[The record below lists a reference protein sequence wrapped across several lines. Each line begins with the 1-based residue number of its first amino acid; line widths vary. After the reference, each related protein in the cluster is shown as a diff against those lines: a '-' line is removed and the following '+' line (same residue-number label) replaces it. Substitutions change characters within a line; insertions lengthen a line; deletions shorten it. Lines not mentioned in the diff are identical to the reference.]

1 MYKDNYNSI
10 FKYLINLLF
19 AIFCLATVVNAQSF
33 DQPETVRAS
42 ETRSLLELYQMAT
55 KNDMRYQASLAN
67 YEANVLEPSI
77 SRAQLLPQISFR
89 ANRTK
94 TNDEKIRGSIFSE
107 RQGPCPPNCD
117 YQTRNMTLS
126 LEQSIFNKRHYV
138 ELAQSRS
145 MAQRALFELQ
155 SAEHDLLERVVGAYF
170 MVLDSKTRLDF
181 TRAQKEAV
189 ERQLEQAR
197 DRFEVGLAT
206 ITDVREAEASF
217 DLTIADEISN
227 ETELSV
233 NLSKLQIIVNENI
246 PMLKV
251 LSEDSPIVN
260 PEPQN
265 IDAWVKTSSEQN
277 PQLLAEKL
285 TVNIAQDEVRR
296 QRADHFPTVGAYVRR
311 NENEVMGNAPSERTV
326 RGTELGIELQIP
338 LFAGGETYYR
348 VKQAAQFALE
358 SQKQLEETHRTVKQ
372 RAQESYL
379 NVLASISRTQALRRA
394 VDSAQ
399 SAYESN
405 EIGFR
410 VGTRSSVD
418 VLLAVEDLFAAKR
431 DYLMARHRYI
441 VDIISL
447 KRMAGILS
455 ERDIQQIDQ
464 WLR

>member
-1 MYKDNYNSI
+1 M
-10 FKYLINLLF
+10 FKSYLVGLLL
-19 AIFCLATVVNAQSF
+19 AVFCLATVADAQSF
-33 DQPETVRAS
+33 DQPETVDAS
-42 ETRSLLELYQMAT
+42 ERRSLLELYQMAT

-67 YEANVLEPSI
+67 HEANLLEPSI

-94 TNDEKIRGSIFSE
+94 INDQKIRGFNPDDQ
-107 RQGPCPPNCD
+107 RGPSSD
-117 YQTRNMTLS
+117 QTTNHFQARNMTLS
-126 LEQSIFNKRHYV
+126 LEQSIFNRRHYV

-145 MAQRALFELQ
+145 MAQRAQFELQ

-206 ITDVREAEASF
+206 ITDVKEAEASF
-217 DLTIADEISN
+217 DLTIADEILN

-251 LSEDSPIVN
+251 LSEDAPIVY

-265 IDAWVKTSSEQN
+265 IDAWIKTSSEQN

-285 TVNIAQDEVRR
+285 TVNIANDEVKR
-296 QRADHFPTVGAYVRR
+296 QRADHYPTLGAFVRR
-311 NENEVMGNAPSERTV
+311 NERERLGDRPPGGESTI
-326 RGTELGIELQIP
+326 RDTELGIELQIP

-348 VKQAAQFALE
+348 VRRAAQFALE

>member
-10 FKYLINLLF
+10 VKYLINLLF
-19 AIFCLATVVNAQSF
+19 AIFCLATVANAQSF
-33 DQPETVRAS
+33 AQS
-42 ETRSLLELYQMAT
+42 EKRSLLELYQMAT

-94 TNDEKIRGSIFSE
+94 INDQKIRGFDSSA
-107 RQGPCPPNCD
+107 QGGPSTNETA
-117 YQTRNMTLS
+117 YHFQRRNMTLS

-145 MAQRALFELQ
+145 KAQRALFELQ

-246 PMLKV
+246 PMLRV

-277 PQLLAEKL
+277 PQLLAERL
-285 TVNIAQDEVRR
+285 TVNIAQDEVKR
-296 QRADHFPTVGAYVRR
+296 QRADHFPTLGAYVRR
-311 NENEVMGNAPSERTV
+311 NERESLGDRPPGGESTIRD
-326 RGTELGIELQIP
+326 TELGIELQIP
-338 LFAGGETYYR
+338 LFAGGETHYR

>member
-1 MYKDNYNSI
+1 M
-10 FKYLINLLF
+10 FKFYSVGLLF
-19 AIFCLATVVNAQSF
+19 AVFCLVAVADAQSF
-33 DQPETVRAS
+33 EQPGTMGTS
-42 ETRSLLELYQMAT
+42 ERRSLLELYLMAT

-67 YEANVLEPSI
+67 YEANLLEPSI

-94 TNDEKIRGSIFSE
+94 INDQKIRGFNPDE
-107 RQGPCPPNCD
+107 QRGPSSDETTNHF
-117 YQTRNMTLS
+117 QARNMTLS
-126 LEQSIFNKRHYV
+126 LEQSIFNRRHYV

-170 MVLDSKTRLDF
+170 MVLDSKTQLDF
-181 TRAQKEAV
+181 TQAQKEAV

-217 DLTIADEISN
+217 DLTIADEILN

-233 NLSKLQIIVNENI
+233 NLSKLQIIVNESI
-246 PMLKV
+246 PMLRV

-285 TVNIAQDEVRR
+285 TVNIAQDEVKR
-296 QRADHFPTVGAYVRR
+296 QRSDHFPTLGAFVRR
-311 NENEVMGNAPSERTV
+311 NESERLGDRPPGGFDSTV
-326 RGTELGIELQIP
+326 RGTELGLELQIP

-348 VKQAAQFALE
+348 VKRAAQFALE

-372 RAQESYL
+372 QTQESYL

-441 VDIISL
+441 VDIVSL
-447 KRMAGILS
+447 KKMAGILS
-455 ERDIQQIDQ
+455 ERDIQQIDR